1 MKQTEKEFERIVRE
15 YEKDI
20 YSICYLYAA
29 NEDEAK
35 DLRQDS
41 LVNIWQGLPKFRGE
55 SSPRT
60 WITRLTINTCISFK
74 RKKKPETAGEEFVPQ
89 LATPDPEA
97 NTRVNLLHSRMQR
110 LDYLERALVMLWLEN
125 MSYDE
130 IGAILG
136 MAPKNVGV
144 RLVRIKEKL
153 KNIKDND

>member
-1 MKQTEKEFERIVRE
+1 MNRTEKEFERLVRE

-29 NEDEAK
+29 NEEEAK

-41 LVNIWQGLPKFRGE
+41 LINIWNGLPKFRGD
-55 SSPRT
+55 SSLRT

-74 RKKKPETAGEEFVPQ
+74 RKKKAETVSEEFVPQ
-89 LATPDPEA
+89 LSTPNPDA
-97 NTRVNLLHSRMQR
+97 NAQVTLLHKRMQR
-110 LDYLERALVMLWLEN
+110 LEYLDRALVMLWLEN
-125 MSYDE
+125 MSYNE

-136 MAPKNVGV
+136 IAAKNVGV

-153 KNIKDND
+153 KNTNDDE